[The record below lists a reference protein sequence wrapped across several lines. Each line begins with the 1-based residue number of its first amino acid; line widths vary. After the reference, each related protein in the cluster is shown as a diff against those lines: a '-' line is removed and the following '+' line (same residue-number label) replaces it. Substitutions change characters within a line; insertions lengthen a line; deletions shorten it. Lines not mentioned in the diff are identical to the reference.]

1 VYEVIA
7 GARSESE
14 NYGYT
19 RWLAKHLKLQHQS
32 TSVGFQHGWMWWDIT
47 DGPFQ
52 EKGIYGLDPNW
63 TRHTALL
70 VQDNAVLE
78 AVEKAGKPAYA
89 CGLPFLNYFDNDRP
103 EQARDRDLLFV
114 PTHSNS
120 SKKQSDIVLESI
132 RRAKDKYKG
141 SVLLAWE
148 DRHLEPEVSQWFEV
162 EIGAGDLEINSF
174 SRIAKVFQRYD
185 KVVTDTM
192 GSHILY
198 ARYAGAKVSLD
209 AELFRPEKFSLDYIQ
224 NRLPGLVADE
234 PILWELP
241 ELASCEPLQIA
252 KYFGWDCNAKCE

>member
-1 VYEVIA
+1 LFLLTRTRLP
-7 GARSESE
+7 RS
-14 NYGYT
+14 
-19 RWLAKHLKLQHQS
+19 
-32 TSVGFQHGWMWWDIT
+32 
-47 DGPFQ
+47 P
-52 EKGIYGLDPNW
+52 
-63 TRHTALL
+63 
-70 VQDNAVLE
+70 
-78 AVEKAGKPAYA
+78 
-89 CGLPFLNYFDNDRP
+89 
-103 EQARDRDLLFV
+103 
-114 PTHSNS
+114 
-120 SKKQSDIVLESI
+120 SDIVLESI

-234 PILWELP
+234 PILWEIP
-241 ELASCEPLQIA
+241 ELVSCEPLQIA
-252 KYFGWDCNAKCE
+252 KYFGWDCNTKCE